1 MDSYSVIADLGQT
14 LVDLL
19 RGGLC
24 PDIIKNEGQIG
35 LCSPVDRGDYALGL
49 HFYYLKEDRE
59 NMRMELMTLSDSVR
73 QYPPMLLKV
82 GLMITAYSKAG
93 LSDRAL
99 DEYKIMGRALQVLF
113 DHKQLTKNHLFG
125 QLKFQEQDLSIE
137 YMNLEFDEQ
146 VRIWSLFN
154 EPYKLSAFYE
164 IAPVV
169 VPSERTVE
177 QVRVTSAELTLRR
190 KK

>member
-1 MDSYSVIADLGQT
+1 MDAYTVIADLGQS
-14 LVDLL
+14 LLELL
-19 RGGLC
+19 RSHLC
-24 PDIIKNEGQIG
+24 PHIIKNETQIG
-35 LCSPVDRGDYALGL
+35 LCSPVDRGDYTLGL

-59 NMRMELMTLSDSVR
+59 NRRTDMITLSDAIR

-82 GLMITAYSKAG
+82 GMMVTAYSKAT

-99 DEYKIMGRALQVLF
+99 DEYKIMGRAIQVLF
-113 DHKQLTKNHLFG
+113 DHNLLSNDNLLG
-125 QLKFQEQDLSIE
+125 QLKVQEEAINIE
-137 YMNLEFDEQ
+137 YLNLEFDEQ

-164 IAPVV
+164 IAPIV

-177 QVRVTSAELTLRR
+177 HARVTSVDMSLRR
-190 KK
+190 KR